1 MRLISRRVSGG
12 QDARRRRAMGCCGH
26 CERGVTLL
34 VVMVLLLIL
43 GLSAAAVLRSAAS
56 GERFAHNLRQQ
67 QWAQQQAELALRHC
81 EAELR
86 KPDGSEAGLPP
97 GTVLRV
103 PTLAE
108 ATLTRTAWDALP
120 AWRQGANWTG
130 MGGAA
135 SARVVVPQ
143 DQAGLPVSGLSPG
156 RRPECLVELQVLAD
170 GALVHVITARG
181 FSPAYPSGAGVDTS
195 ASPAGGAV
203 VWLQSILLL
212 GAMAPGD
219 ELLVGRPILD
229 RLWRR
234 ILQPPLS

>member
-1 MRLISRRVSGG
+1 MNG
-12 QDARRRRAMGCCGH
+12 QGPGDPGARTRGTTGIFGRG
-26 CERGVTLL
+26 ERGVTLL

-43 GLSAAAVLRSAAS
+43 GLSAAAVLRNAAS

-67 QWAQQQAELALRHC
+67 QLAQQQAELALRYC

-86 KPDGSEAGLPP
+86 KPDGGEPGLPP
-97 GTVLRV
+97 GAVLRE
-103 PTLAE
+103 PILAE
-108 ATLTRTAWDALP
+108 AGLTRTAWDAPP
-120 AWRQGANWTG
+120 AWRQGANWIG

-135 SARVVVPQ
+135 SARVVLPQ
-143 DQAGLPVSGLSPG
+143 DHAGSPASGLVPG
-156 RRPECLVELQVLAD
+156 RQPECLVELQVLAD
-170 GALVHVITARG
+170 GALVHVVTARG
-181 FSPAYPSGAGVDTS
+181 FSPAYPAGADVDPS

-212 GAMAPGD
+212 GVMAPGD
-219 ELLVGRPILD
+219 EVLARRPILD